1 MVNEDKL
8 RDYLKRA
15 TADLRQ
21 ARRRL
26 REVEEQN
33 QEPIAIV
40 AMSCRYPGGV
50 RTPEDLWRLVADG
63 TDAISAFPVDRGWDV
78 ETLYDAD
85 PDSAG
90 SSYVSEGGFLYDAAR
105 FDPAPF
111 GISPREALAMDPQ
124 QRLLL
129 ESSWEAFE
137 RAGIDPTSLRGSRTA
152 VFAGVMYHDYT
163 ARLDT
168 VPEGVEGFLGT
179 GSSGSIASGRVAY
192 TFGLEGP
199 AVTIDTACSSSLIAL
214 HLAVQALRAGEC
226 SMALAGGVTVM
237 ATPATFTEFS
247 RQRGLAPDGRCKPFA
262 AAADGTGWGEGV
274 GMLLV
279 EKLSDAQRN
288 GHPVLAVIRGSAV
301 NQDGASNGLTA
312 PNGPSQQ
319 RVIHQALTNARL
331 AAADVDVVEAHGT
344 GTTLG
349 DPIEAQALLA
359 AYGQDRPADRPL
371 LLGSIK
377 SNIGHTQA
385 AAGVASVIKMVEAMR
400 HGIVPKTL
408 HLDEPSPHVDWE
420 AGAVSLIGESVPW
433 PQTGAPRRAGVSSF
447 GFSGTNAHV
456 IVEQAPEAEAGDAAQ
471 APEGEPRSVM
481 PVVPWVL
488 SGKSAAAL
496 RAQAERLAGWL
507 AEAGNVVDPVDVG
520 WSLASTRAA
529 LEHRAVVLAD
539 HTGGV
544 GAVGSGVMAAGVVT
558 GSVVGGKTAFVFP
571 GQGSQWVGM
580 AAELL
585 ESSPEFAAR
594 VGECAKALEPFTDWS
609 LVDVLRGVEGAPSFD
624 RVDVVQPAL
633 FAVMVSLAEVWRAA
647 GVRPGAVIG
656 HSQGEIA
663 AACVAGVL
671 SLEDAARVVA
681 LRSQAIGRVLAG
693 LGGMVSVPLPAGEV
707 RERIAPWGE
716 ERISVAAANGPSSVV
731 VSGEAQAL
739 DEFLVAC
746 EAEGVRAKRI
756 AVDYASHSAQVDLLR
771 EELAELLAPI
781 APREAEVPFLSTVTG
796 AWVKGPELD
805 AGYWF
810 RNLRQTVELENATRT
825 LLDQGFGVFVE
836 SSPHPVL
843 TVGIQETIDDAG
855 REAAVLGSLRRG
867 EGGPERFW
875 QSLAEAFVRGVAVDW
890 DAVFAGTGARR
901 VDLPTYAF
909 QQEHFWLESGTAQ
922 AAEAAAVHPADTT
935 DARFWEAVEA
945 NDVAALTAEL
955 DIDGDEAL
963 TALLPALS
971 SWRRQNQERSTVDGW
986 RYRITWK
993 PAPEP
998 AAGRL
1003 SGTWLVAVPE
1013 TPTGSAD
1020 DVVAEAV
1027 LRTLAEHGA
1036 DVRRTAVPG
1045 TPEARAELAG
1055 RIRESLADGP
1065 GVSGVLSLLTS
1076 AGTDAAA
1083 GVIATLTLVQAL
1095 GDSDVTAPLWCVTR
1109 GAVAAA
1115 RSEQHPDP
1123 AQAPIWGLGRVA
1135 ALEHG
1140 ERWGGLIDLPG
1151 TDSVDER
1158 ALARLAGV
1166 LAGDAAEDQ
1175 VAVRPAGTFVRRL
1188 VRARLADTPPVRAW
1202 RPSGT
1207 TLVTGGTG
1215 ALGAHVARWLAENGA
1230 EHLILTSRR
1239 GPEAPG
1245 SAALHEELT
1254 ALGAEVTLAAC
1265 DVADRDALAALLAAV
1280 PADRPLTAVVHTAAV
1295 LDDGVIEALTPAQI
1309 ERVLKVKVDAT
1320 RHLHELTRDLD
1331 LSAFVLF
1338 SSFAATFGAPGQG
1351 NYAPGNAF
1359 LDAFAEYRRAVGL
1372 PATSLAW
1379 GPWGDGGM
1387 AEGAVGDRMR
1397 RHGVIEMAPGRAVT
1411 ALQHALDRDE
1421 TTLTVAD
1428 MEWKRFVLAFTSGRA
1443 RPLLHDLPEARQ
1455 VMESARTEAAEDGG
1469 SAALLVRQLA
1479 GQPEAE
1485 QERMLLDLVRTA
1497 VAGVLGYAGPDAV
1510 EAGRAFKELG
1520 FDSLTSVELRNRLNA
1535 AAGLKLPPT
1544 LVFDYPT
1551 PTVLARYLRAE
1562 LAGRSAAAATPA
1574 PTAAGGGGDAEPIAV
1589 VAMSCRFP
1597 GGVRNP
1603 EELWQLLAS
1612 GGDALS
1618 GFPADRGWDVEALY
1632 NPDPDA
1638 QGTSYTRE
1646 GGFLTDAAAFDPA
1659 FFGISPREAL
1669 AMDPQQRLLLE
1680 TSWEAFERAGIT
1692 PETLHGSQSG
1702 VFVGTNG
1709 SDYSHLV
1716 RGAADG
1722 LEGHLATG
1730 SAGSVVSGRIAYTF
1744 GLEGPAVTVD
1754 TACSASLVAL
1764 HLAVQ
1769 ALRAGECSM
1778 ALAGGVTVMSTPG
1791 TFIEFSRQRGLSTD
1805 GRCKAFSADADG
1817 FSPAEGVGM
1826 LLVER
1831 LSDAR
1836 RNGHPVLAVIRGTAV
1851 NQDGAS
1857 NGLTAPNGPSQQRVI
1872 RQALANA
1879 RLTAADVDVVEA
1891 HGTGT
1896 TLGDPIE
1903 AQALLATYGQNRPA
1917 DRPLLLGS
1925 IKSNIGHAQAAAGV
1939 AGVMKMVLAMQH
1951 GVLPQSLHITEPTP
1965 HVDWTAGEVA
1975 LLTEQRAW
1983 PETGGRPWRAG
1994 VSSFGFSGTNAHAII
2009 EQAPAAQGSDGQG
2022 SDGQGTPAPLHA
2034 HPLLTATTPDGTG
2047 ADPRIP
2053 LPWPLTAK
2061 TDKALNRQAERL
2073 LNHLATRPDLRRSD
2087 IGHSLATTRTAHERR
2102 AVLIGRD
2109 REEHLAGLATLAA
2122 GGTAPLL
2129 VQGSVIG
2136 GRTAFVFPGQGSQ
2149 WVGMAEALLDASP
2162 VFAARVDEC
2171 AKALE
2176 PFTDWSLV
2184 DVLRGADGAPSFDRV
2199 DVVQPALFAVMVSL
2213 AEVWRAAGVRPGAVI
2228 GHSQGEIAAAC
2239 VAGILSLDDA
2249 ARVVALRSQAIG
2261 RVLAGLGGMVSVPLP
2276 AAEVRER
2283 IAAWG
2288 EERISVA
2295 AANGPSSVVVSGEAQ
2310 ALDEFLTACEADG
2323 VRAKRIAVDYA
2334 SHSAQVDLLRE
2345 ELAELLAPIT
2355 PRTAELPFLSTVT
2368 GAWVEG
2374 PELDAGYW
2382 FRNLR
2387 QTVELEN
2394 ATRTLLDQGFG
2405 VFIESS
2411 PHPVLTV
2418 GIQETVEDCGREA
2431 AVLGS
2436 LRRGEGGPERFWL
2449 SLGEAWA
2456 HGVGVDW
2463 DAVFAGT
2470 GAERAELPTYAFQS
2484 QRYWPEAAPA
2494 EAPAP
2499 QAESTVDARFWD
2511 AVEREDLAALTA
2523 ELHVGGDQPLTALL
2537 PALSSW
2543 RRQSREQATVDGWRY
2558 RVTWKPLA
2566 DPATTRLSGTWLVVV
2581 PEALSGPAGDTAAAV
2596 LRALADRGAE
2606 VRTVTVGPD
2615 TADRDALTATLR
2627 AATDA
2632 AAAPAGVLSLL
2643 ALREDTDGSGDSG
2656 ALRAHTGLL
2665 TTAALVQALGD
2676 ADVSAPLWCATRG
2689 AVAVA
2694 RSERIQDP
2702 TQALLWGFGR
2712 TVALEHPDRWGGLL
2726 DLPPQADDRTLE
2738 RLVGVL
2744 AGDGAEDQVAVRP
2757 SGLHGRRLAH
2767 APLADAPTAP
2777 AWKPSGT
2784 ALVTGGTGALGAH
2797 VARWLAENGAEHL
2810 VLASRRGPDAP
2821 GADALREELAALG
2834 AEVTLAA
2841 CDTAD
2846 RDALAALLAAVPADR
2861 PLTAVFHTAGVLDD
2875 GVIDGLT
2882 PERFATVLAP
2892 KADAALTLH
2901 ELTRDLD
2908 LSAFVLFSG
2917 VAGTLGD
2924 AGQANYAAA
2933 NSYLDAL
2940 AEQRHA
2946 DGLPA
2951 TSVAWGRWGES
2962 GLAAGGAIGER
2973 LDRGGVPAM
2982 APGAAIRALQQALDH
2997 AEPAVAVADIRWEQ
3011 FTPGYTAVRPS
3022 PFLGD
3027 LPEVRRLAQTAPADG
3042 AGHGAGAQGAAP
3054 GEALRRRLSVMPQAE
3069 QALAVLELVRSHAAT
3084 ALGHPTTDEVGA
3096 GRAFKELGFDSL
3108 IALELRNRLN
3118 AATGLKLPA
3127 TLVFDH
3133 PTPAVLAE
3141 FLRAEI
3147 VQDGSTA
3154 AAPGIAELE
3163 KLESALSVLDP
3174 DDGTRADIASRL
3186 QALLAK
3192 WGEPQ
3197 AHSSDGAVAE
3207 KLQEATPDELFDF
3220 IENELG
3226 I

>member
-1 MVNEDKL
+1 MNEDKL

-50 RTPEDLWRLVADG
+50 RTPEDLWRLVANGD
-63 TDAISAFPVDRGWDV
+63 DAISGFPVDRGWDV
-78 ETLYDAD
+78 ESLYDAD

-111 GISPREALAMDPQ
+111 GISPREALAMDPH

-129 ESSWEAFE
+129 ETSWEAFE

-163 ARLDT
+163 ARLDS

-199 AVTIDTACSSSLIAL
+199 AVTVDTACSSSLVTL

-226 SMALAGGVTVM
+226 TMALAGGVTVM

-247 RQRGLAPDGRCKPFA
+247 RQRGLAADGRCKPFA

-279 EKLSDAQRN
+279 ERLSDARRN
-288 GHPVLAVIRGSAV
+288 GHPVLAVIRGSAI

-331 AAADVDVVEAHGT
+331 TTAEVDVVEAHGT

-359 AYGQDRPADRPL
+359 TYGQDRPADRPL

-385 AAGVASVIKMVEAMR
+385 AAGVASIIKMVEAMR
-400 HGIVPKTL
+400 HGVVPKTL
-408 HLDEPSPHVDWE
+408 HLDEPTPHVDWE
-420 AGAVSLIGESVPW
+420 AGAVSLIGETVPW

-456 IVEQAPEAEAGDAAQ
+456 IVEQAPEPESAETETGS
-471 APEGEPRSVM
+471 GM

-488 SGKSAAAL
+488 SGKSAGAL
-496 RAQAERLAGWL
+496 RGQAERLSGWL
-507 AEAGNVVDPVDVG
+507 AGTADVDPLDVG
-520 WSLASTRAA
+520 WSLASTRAG
-529 LEHRAVVLAD
+529 LDHRAVVFGD
-539 HTGGV
+539 HAAGV
-544 GAVGSGVMAAGVVT
+544 AAVASGSLAAGVVT
-558 GSVVGGKTAFVFP
+558 GAAVGGKTAFVFP
-571 GQGSQWVGM
+571 GQGSQWLGM

-585 ESSPEFAAR
+585 ESSPVFAAR
-594 VGECAKALEPFTDWS
+594 VAECAKALEPFTDWS
-609 LVDVLRGVEGAPSFD
+609 LTDVLRGVEGAPSLD

-633 FAVMVSLAEVWRAA
+633 FAVMVSLAEVWRSA

-663 AACVAGVL
+663 AACVAGIL

-693 LGGMVSVPLPAGEV
+693 LGGMVSVPLPAAEV
-707 RERIAPWGE
+707 RERIAAWGE
-716 ERISVAAANGPSSVV
+716 ERISVAAVNGPSSVV
-731 VSGEAQAL
+731 VSGEVQAL
-739 DEFLVAC
+739 DELLASC
-746 EAEGVRAKRI
+746 EVDGVRARRI
-756 AVDYASHSAQVDLLR
+756 AVDYASHSAQVELLR
-771 EELAELLAPI
+771 EELDALLAPI
-781 APREAEVPFLSTVTG
+781 VPRAAEVPFLSTVTG
-796 AWVKGPELD
+796 EWISGTELD

-810 RNLRQTVELENATRT
+810 RNLRQTVELEQATRT

-843 TVGIQETIDDAG
+843 TVGMQETVEDAG
-855 REAAVLGSLRRG
+855 REAAILGSLRRN
-867 EGGPERFW
+867 EGGLERFW
-875 QSLAEAFVRGVAVDW
+875 LSLGEAYVRGVVVDW
-890 DAVFAGTGARR
+890 DAVFAGTGAQR

-909 QQEHFWLESGTAQ
+909 QQEHFWLESGTAPDAEPAMSPSD
-922 AAEAAAVHPADTT
+922 AA
-935 DARFWEAVEA
+935 DAHFWEAVERQ
-945 NDVAALTAEL
+945 DVAALTAEL
-955 DIDGDEAL
+955 AIDGDETL

-971 SWRRQNQERSTVDGW
+971 SWRRRRQERSTVDGW

-998 AAGRL
+998 AATRL
-1003 SGTWLVAVPE
+1003 TGTWLVALPE
-1013 TPTGSAD
+1013 AGEGAD
-1020 DVVAEAV
+1020 AVVRA
-1027 LRTLAEHGA
+1027 LAEHGA
-1036 DVRRTAVPG
+1036 DVRPIAVPR
-1045 TPEARAELAG
+1045 THDARAELVE
-1055 RIRESLADGP
+1055 RIREVLADGP
-1065 GVSGVLSLLTS
+1065 DVSGVLSLLTPAGAEAEPIGS
-1076 AGTDAAA
+1076 AAPA
-1083 GVIATLTLVQAL
+1083 GVIATLSLVQAL
-1095 GDSDVTAPLWCVTR
+1095 GDADVAAPLWCVTR
-1109 GAVAAA
+1109 GAVSVG
-1115 RSEQHPDP
+1115 RSEQQADP
-1123 AQAPIWGLGRVA
+1123 AQAPIWGLGRVT

-1140 ERWGGLIDLPG
+1140 ERWGGLVDLPAQA
-1151 TDSVDER
+1151 DSR
-1158 ALARLAGV
+1158 TLGRLVGV

-1175 VAVRPAGTFVRRL
+1175 VAVRASGLFVRRL
-1188 VRARLADTPPVRAW
+1188 VRAGLAETPAVREW
-1202 RPSGT
+1202 RPAGT

-1239 GPEAPG
+1239 GADAPG
-1245 SAALHEELT
+1245 ADGLRDELT
-1254 ALGAEVTLAAC
+1254 ALGARVTLAAC
-1265 DVADRDALAALLAAV
+1265 DMADRDAVAALLASV
-1280 PADRPLTAVVHTAAV
+1280 PADQPLTAVVHTAAV
-1295 LDDGVIEALTPAQI
+1295 LDDGVIEALTPEQV
-1309 ERVLKVKVDAT
+1309 ERVFRVKVDAT
-1320 RHLHELTRDLD
+1320 LHLHELTRDLD

-1359 LDAFAEYRRAVGL
+1359 LDAFAEYRRAAGL

-1397 RHGVIEMAPGRAVT
+1397 RHGVIEMAPERAVS
-1411 ALQHALDRDE
+1411 ALRHALDRDE

-1455 VMESARTEAAEDGG
+1455 AMEHARPDASEDSG
-1469 SAALLVRQLA
+1469 SAAVLTRQLA

-1485 QERMLLDLVRTA
+1485 QERLLLELVRTA
-1497 VAGVLGYAGPDAV
+1497 VAAVLGYAGPDAV

-1520 FDSLTSVELRNRLNA
+1520 FDSLTSVELRNRLSA

-1551 PTVLARYLRAE
+1551 PTVLARHLRAE
-1562 LAGRSAAAATPA
+1562 LAGQGAAAATLVPA
-1574 PTAAGGGGDAEPIAV
+1574 ASASVADAEPIAV

-1597 GGVRNP
+1597 GGVRSP

-1618 GFPADRGWDVEALY
+1618 QFPADRGWDVEALY
-1632 NPDPDA
+1632 DPDPDA

-1646 GGFLTDAAAFDPA
+1646 GGFLSDAAAFDPA

-1680 TSWEAFERAGIT
+1680 TSWEVFERAGID
-1692 PETLHGSQSG
+1692 PETLRGSQSG

-1716 RGAADG
+1716 RGAATEG

-1730 SAGSVVSGRIAYTF
+1730 SAGSVVSGRLSYTF

-1769 ALRAGECSM
+1769 ALRGGECSM

-1836 RNGHPVLAVIRGTAV
+1836 RNGHPVLAVVRGTAI

-1879 RLTAADVDVVEA
+1879 RLTTAEVDVVEA

-1896 TLGDPIE
+1896 SLGDPIE
-1903 AQALLATYGQNRPA
+1903 AQALLATYGQDRPA

-1925 IKSNIGHAQAAAGV
+1925 VKSNIGHAQAAAGV

-1951 GVLPQSLHITEPTP
+1951 GVLPQSIHIAEPTP
-1965 HVDWTAGEVA
+1965 HVDWSAGEVA

-2009 EQAPAAQGSDGQG
+2009 EQAPEEQGSDEP
-2022 SDGQGTPAPLHA
+2022 GTPASQTP
-2034 HPLLTATTPDGTG
+2034 HPLLTATTPQ
-2047 ADPRIP
+2047 DPGSDRRTP

-2061 TDKALNRQAERL
+2061 TEKALRGQAERL
-2073 LNHLATRPDLRRSD
+2073 LNHLATRPDLRRVD
-2087 IGHSLATTRTAHERR
+2087 VGHSLATTRTAHDRR
-2102 AVLIGRD
+2102 AVLIGRGP
-2109 REEHLAGLATLAA
+2109 EEHLAGLAALAA

-2136 GRTAFVFPGQGSQ
+2136 GKTAFVFPGQGSQ
-2149 WVGMAEALLDASP
+2149 WVGMAVELLDASP

-2184 DVLRGADGAPSFDRV
+2184 DVLRAADGAPSLDRV

-2213 AEVWRAAGVRPGAVI
+2213 AEVWRSAGVRPGAVI

-2239 VAGILSLDDA
+2239 VAGILSLEDA

-2283 IAAWG
+2283 IAPWG
-2288 EERISVA
+2288 EARISVA
-2295 AANGPSSVVVSGEAQ
+2295 AVNGPSSVVVSGEVQ
-2310 ALDEFLTACEADG
+2310 ALDELLASCEADG
-2323 VRAKRIAVDYA
+2323 VRARRIAVDYA
-2334 SHSAQVDLLRE
+2334 SHSAQVELLRE
-2345 ELAELLAPIT
+2345 ELETLLAPIV
-2355 PRTAELPFLSTVT
+2355 PRSAEVPFLSTVT
-2368 GAWVEG
+2368 GEWVSG
-2374 PELDAGYW
+2374 TELDAGYW

-2387 QTVELEN
+2387 RTVELER
-2394 ATRTLLDQGFG
+2394 ATRTLLEQGFG
-2405 VFIESS
+2405 VLIESS

-2418 GIQETVEDCGREA
+2418 GMQETVEDAGREA

-2436 LRRGEGGPERFWL
+2436 LRRDEGGLERFWI
-2449 SLGEAWA
+2449 SLGEAYVR
-2456 HGVGVDW
+2456 GVAVDW

-2470 GAERAELPTYAFQS
+2470 GARRVDLPTYAFQS
-2484 QRYWPEAAPA
+2484 QRFWPEAAPA
-2494 EAPAP
+2494 EVGEVTG
-2499 QAESTVDARFWD
+2499 ESVMDARFWD

-2523 ELHVGGDQPLTALL
+2523 ELRIEGDQPLTALL

-2543 RRQSREQATVDGWRY
+2543 RRQSREQSTVDGWRY
-2558 RVTWKPLA
+2558 RVTWKALA
-2566 DPATTRLSGTWLVVV
+2566 EATGTRLSGTWLVVV
-2581 PEALSGPAGDTAAAV
+2581 PEAVSGPAGDTAAAV
-2596 LRALADRGAE
+2596 LRTLADRGAE
-2606 VRTVTVGPD
+2606 VRTVTVA
-2615 TADRDALTATLR
+2615 ADAASRDALTDALK
-2627 AATDA
+2627 AATDGA
-2632 AAAPAGVLSLL
+2632 PAPAGVLSLL
-2643 ALREDTDGSGDSG
+2643 ALGDDGA
-2656 ALRAHTGLL
+2656 ALRTHPGLL
-2665 TTAALVQALGD
+2665 GTAALVQALGD
-2676 ADVSAPLWCATRG
+2676 ADVSAPLWCVTRG
-2689 AVAVA
+2689 AVSVS
-2694 RSERIQDP
+2694 RSERLQDP
-2702 TQALLWGFGR
+2702 AQALLWGFGR
-2712 TVALEHPDRWGGLL
+2712 TAALEFPDRWGGLL
-2726 DLPPQADDRTLE
+2726 DLPAQADDRTLG

-2744 AGDGAEDQVAVRP
+2744 AGDGSEDQVALRA
-2757 SGLHGRRLAH
+2757 SGLFGRRLVH

-2777 AWKPSGT
+2777 EWRPAGT
-2784 ALVTGGTGALGAH
+2784 TLVTGGTGALGAH

-2810 VLASRRGPDAP
+2810 ILTSRRGADAP
-2821 GADALREELAALG
+2821 GADGLRDELTALG
-2834 AEVTLAA
+2834 ARVTLAA
-2841 CDTAD
+2841 CDMAD
-2846 RDALAALLAAVPADR
+2846 RDAVAALLASVPADQ
-2861 PLTAVFHTAGVLDD
+2861 PLTAVVHTAGVLDD

-2901 ELTRDLD
+2901 ELTRDLG

-2924 AGQANYAAA
+2924 AGQGNYSAA

-2951 TSVAWGRWGES
+2951 TSVAWGRWGDS

-2982 APGAAIRALQQALDH
+2982 APRAAIRALQQALDH
-2997 AEPAVAVADIRWEQ
+2997 GEPAVAVADIQWER

-3022 PFLGD
+3022 PFLVD
-3027 LPEVRRLAQTAPADG
+3027 LPEVRALVRAAAA
-3042 AGHGAGAQGAAP
+3042 AGDATGAAGEDSP
-3054 GEALRRRLSVMPQAE
+3054 AEALRRRLSVMPQAE

-3174 DDGTRADIASRL
+3174 DGETRAGIASRL

-3197 AHSSDGAVAE
+3197 APSSGGAVAE
-3207 KLQEATPDELFDF
+3207 KLQEATTDELFDF

>member
-63 TDAISAFPVDRGWDV
+63 TDAIAGFPADRGWDV
-78 ETLYDAD
+78 ESLYDAD

-111 GISPREALAMDPQ
+111 GISPREALAMDPH

-129 ESSWEAFE
+129 ETSWEAFE

-163 ARLDT
+163 ARLDS

-199 AVTIDTACSSSLIAL
+199 AVTVDTACSSSLVTL

-226 SMALAGGVTVM
+226 TMALAGGVTVM

-247 RQRGLAPDGRCKPFA
+247 RQRGLAADGRCKPFA

-279 EKLSDAQRN
+279 ERLSDAQRN
-288 GHPVLAVIRGSAV
+288 GHPVLAVIRGSAI

-331 AAADVDVVEAHGT
+331 TTAEVDVVEAHGT

-359 AYGQDRPADRPL
+359 TYGQDRSADRPL

-385 AAGVASVIKMVEAMR
+385 AAGVAGIIKMVEAMR
-400 HGIVPKTL
+400 HGVVPKTL
-408 HLDEPSPHVDWE
+408 HLDEPTPHVDWE
-420 AGAVSLIGESVPW
+420 AGAVSLIGETVPW

-456 IVEQAPEAEAGDAAQ
+456 IVEQAPEVEAAEPDAGS
-471 APEGEPRSVM
+471 GM

-488 SGKSAAAL
+488 SGKSAGAL
-496 RAQAERLAGWL
+496 RGQAERLSGWL
-507 AEAGNVVDPVDVG
+507 AVTAGVDPLDVG
-520 WSLASTRAA
+520 WSLASTRAG
-529 LEHRAVVLAD
+529 LDHRAVVFGD
-539 HTGGV
+539 HAAGV
-544 GAVGSGVMAAGVVT
+544 SAVASGALTAGVVT
-558 GSVVGGKTAFVFP
+558 GSAVGGKTAFVFP
-571 GQGSQWVGM
+571 GQGSQWLGM

-585 ESSPEFAAR
+585 ESSPVFAAR
-594 VGECAKALEPFTDWS
+594 VDECAKALEPFTDWS
-609 LVDVLRGVEGAPSFD
+609 LVDVLRGVEGAPSLD

-663 AACVAGVL
+663 AACVAGIL
-671 SLEDAARVVA
+671 SLDDAARVVA

-693 LGGMVSVPLPAGEV
+693 LGGMVSIPLPATEV
-707 RERIAPWGE
+707 RERISAWGE
-716 ERISVAAANGPSSVV
+716 ERISVAAVNGPSSVV
-731 VSGEAQAL
+731 VSGEVQAL
-739 DEFLVAC
+739 EELLASC
-746 EAEGVRAKRI
+746 EADGVRAKRI
-756 AVDYASHSAQVDLLR
+756 AVDYASHSAQVELLR
-771 EELAELLAPI
+771 EELDTLLAPI
-781 APREAEVPFLSTVTG
+781 VPQAAEVPFLSTVTG
-796 AWVKGPELD
+796 EWVNGPELD

-810 RNLRQTVELENATRT
+810 RNLRRTVELEQATRT
-825 LLDQGFGVFVE
+825 LLEQGFGVFIE

-843 TVGIQETIDDAG
+843 TVGMQETVEDAG
-855 REAAVLGSLRRG
+855 REAAILGSLRRN
-867 EGGPERFW
+867 EGGLERFW
-875 QSLAEAFVRGVAVDW
+875 LSLGEAYVRGVAVDW
-890 DAVFAGTGARR
+890 DAVFAGTGAQR

-909 QQEHFWLESGTAQ
+909 QQEHFWLESGTAEDPDT
-922 AAEAAAVHPADTT
+922 ATYPADAT
-935 DARFWEAVEA
+935 DARFWEAVERQ
-945 NDVAALTAEL
+945 DVAALIAEL

-971 SWRRQNQERSTVDGW
+971 SWRRQGKERSTVDGW

-998 AAGRL
+998 AATRL
-1003 SGTWLVAVPE
+1003 DGAWLVAVPE
-1013 TPTGSAD
+1013 TGGAAD
-1020 DVVAEAV
+1020 DVVGA
-1027 LRTLAEHGA
+1027 LAEHGA
-1036 DVRRTAVPG
+1036 DVRQITVPRTHDARAQLVERIRTA
-1045 TPEARAELAG
+1045 
-1055 RIRESLADGP
+1055 LADGP
-1065 GVSGVLSLLTS
+1065 EVAGVLSLLTPS
-1076 AGTDAAA
+1076 ADEAEPIGSAAPA
-1083 GVIATLTLVQAL
+1083 GVSATLALVQAL
-1095 GDSDVTAPLWCVTR
+1095 GDADVAAPLWCVTR
-1109 GAVAAA
+1109 GAVSVG
-1115 RSEQHPDP
+1115 RSEQQADP
-1123 AQAPIWGLGRVA
+1123 AQAPVWGLGRVT

-1140 ERWGGLIDLPG
+1140 ERWGGLVDLPAQA
-1151 TDSVDER
+1151 D
-1158 ALARLAGV
+1158 ARTLRRLVGV

-1175 VAVRPAGTFVRRL
+1175 VAVRSSGLFVRRL
-1188 VRARLADTPPVRAW
+1188 VRARLAESPAVREW
-1202 RPSGT
+1202 RPRGT

-1215 ALGAHVARWLAENGA
+1215 ALGAHVARWLAGNGA

-1239 GPEAPG
+1239 GAEAPG
-1245 SAALHEELT
+1245 AAELREELT
-1254 ALGAEVTLAAC
+1254 ALGARVTLAAC
-1265 DVADRDALAALLAAV
+1265 DVSDREALAALLADV
-1280 PADRPLTAVVHTAAV
+1280 PADQPLTAVVHTAAV
-1295 LDDGVIEALTPAQI
+1295 LDDGVIEALTPEQV
-1309 ERVLKVKVDAT
+1309 ERVLRVKVDAT
-1320 RHLHELTRDLD
+1320 LHLHELTRDLD

-1359 LDAFAEYRRAVGL
+1359 LDAFAEYRRADGL

-1397 RHGVIEMAPGRAVT
+1397 RHGVIEMAPERAVG

-1455 VMESARTEAAEDGG
+1455 AMEATRTDVAEDSG
-1469 SAALLVRQLA
+1469 SAAVLAQRLA

-1485 QERMLLDLVRTA
+1485 QERLLLELVRTA
-1497 VAGVLGYAGPDAV
+1497 VAAVLGYAGPDAV
-1510 EAGRAFKELG
+1510 DAGRAFKELG
-1520 FDSLTSVELRNRLNA
+1520 FDSLTSVELRNRLGA

-1551 PTVLARYLRAE
+1551 PTVLARHLRAE
-1562 LAGRSAAAATPA
+1562 FSGQSAAAPV
-1574 PTAAGGGGDAEPIAV
+1574 PTAAAAGSDAEPIAV

-1597 GGVRNP
+1597 GGVRSP
-1603 EELWQLLAS
+1603 EELWQLLVS

-1618 GFPADRGWDVEALY
+1618 QFPADRGWDVEALY
-1632 NPDPDA
+1632 DPDPDA

-1646 GGFLTDAAAFDPA
+1646 GGFLSDAAAFDPA

-1680 TSWEAFERAGIT
+1680 TTWEAFERAGID
-1692 PETLHGSQSG
+1692 PETLRGSQSG

-1730 SAGSVVSGRIAYTF
+1730 SAGSVVSGRLSYTF

-1769 ALRAGECSM
+1769 ALRSGECTM

-1836 RNGHPVLAVIRGTAV
+1836 RNGHPVLAVVRGTAI

-1879 RLTAADVDVVEA
+1879 RLSTAEVDVVEA

-1896 TLGDPIE
+1896 SLGDPIE
-1903 AQALLATYGQNRPA
+1903 AQALLATYGQDRPEG
-1917 DRPLLLGS
+1917 RPLLLGS
-1925 IKSNIGHAQAAAGV
+1925 VKSNIGHAQAAAGV

-1951 GVLPQSLHITEPTP
+1951 GVLPQSLHIDEPTP
-1965 HVDWTAGEVA
+1965 HVDWSAGEVA
-1975 LLTEQRAW
+1975 LLTERRAW
-1983 PETGGRPWRAG
+1983 PETGDRPWRAG

-2009 EQAPAAQGSDGQG
+2009 EQAPVEQGSDE
-2022 SDGQGTPAPLHA
+2022 QGTPAPPTP
-2034 HPLLTATTPDGTG
+2034 HPLLTTTTPQDTG
-2047 ADPRIP
+2047 SDARTP
-2053 LPWPLTAK
+2053 LPWALTAK
-2061 TDKALNRQAERL
+2061 TEKALRGQADRL
-2073 LNHLATRPDLRRSD
+2073 LDHLATRPDLRRVD
-2087 IGHSLATTRTAHERR
+2087 VGHSLASTRTAHDRR

-2109 REEHLAGLATLAA
+2109 QREHLAGLAALAA

-2136 GRTAFVFPGQGSQ
+2136 GKTAFVFPGQGSQ
-2149 WVGMAEALLDASP
+2149 WVGMAQALMDASP

-2184 DVLRGADGAPSFDRV
+2184 DVLRGVDGAPSLDRV

-2276 AAEVRER
+2276 AAQVRER
-2283 IAAWG
+2283 ISAWG

-2295 AANGPSSVVVSGEAQ
+2295 AVNGPSSVVVSGEVQ
-2310 ALDEFLTACEADG
+2310 ALDELLAACEADG

-2334 SHSAQVDLLRE
+2334 SHSAQVELLRE
-2345 ELAELLAPIT
+2345 ELDTLLAPIV
-2355 PRTAELPFLSTVT
+2355 PQAAEVPFLSTVT
-2368 GAWVEG
+2368 GEWVKG

-2387 QTVELEN
+2387 RTVELEQ
-2394 ATRTLLDQGFG
+2394 ATRTLLEQGFG

-2418 GIQETVEDCGREA
+2418 GMQETVEDAGREA

-2436 LRRGEGGPERFWL
+2436 LRRNEGGLERFWL
-2449 SLGEAWA
+2449 SLGEAYVR
-2456 HGVGVDW
+2456 GVAVDW
-2463 DAVFAGT
+2463 DGVFAGT
-2470 GAERAELPTYAFQS
+2470 GAQRVDLPTYAFQS
-2484 QRYWPEAAPA
+2484 QRFWPEAAPV
-2494 EAPAP
+2494 EAGDAP
-2499 QAESTVDARFWD
+2499 VESAIDARFWD

-2523 ELHVGGDQPLTALL
+2523 ELRIEGDQPLTALL

-2543 RRQSREQATVDGWRY
+2543 RRQSREQSTVDGWRY
-2558 RVTWKPLA
+2558 RVVWKPLGEA
-2566 DPATTRLSGTWLVVV
+2566 ATTRLSGTWLAVV
-2581 PEALSGPAGDTAAAV
+2581 PEAVSGPAGDAAAAV
-2596 LRALADRGAE
+2596 LRTLADRGAE
-2606 VRTVTVGPD
+2606 VRTVTVA
-2615 TADRDALTATLR
+2615 ADAAGREALTAALK
-2627 AATDA
+2627 AATA
-2632 AAAPAGVLSLL
+2632 STAAPAGVLSLL
-2643 ALREDTDGSGDSG
+2643 ALGDDGA
-2656 ALRAHTGLL
+2656 ALRAHSGLL
-2665 TTAALVQALGD
+2665 GTAALVQALGD
-2676 ADVSAPLWCATRG
+2676 ADVSAPLWCVTRG
-2689 AVAVA
+2689 AVSVA
-2694 RSERIQDP
+2694 RSERLQDP
-2702 TQALLWGFGR
+2702 AQALLWGFGR
-2712 TVALEHPDRWGGLL
+2712 TAALEFPDRWGGLL
-2726 DLPPQADDRTLE
+2726 DLPAQADDRTLE
-2738 RLVGVL
+2738 RLAGVL
-2744 AGDGAEDQVAVRP
+2744 AGDGSEDQVALRA
-2757 SGLHGRRLAH
+2757 SGLFGRRLAH
-2767 APLADAPTAP
+2767 APLADVPTP
-2777 AWKPSGT
+2777 PGWRPRGT
-2784 ALVTGGTGALGAH
+2784 TLVTGGTGALGAH
-2797 VARWLAENGAEHL
+2797 VARWLAGNGAEHL
-2810 VLASRRGPDAP
+2810 ILTSRRGAEAP
-2821 GADALREELAALG
+2821 GAAELREELTALG
-2834 AEVTLAA
+2834 ARVTLAA
-2841 CDTAD
+2841 CDMAD
-2846 RDALAALLAAVPADR
+2846 RDAVTALLADVPADQ
-2861 PLTAVFHTAGVLDD
+2861 PLTAVVHTAGVLDD

-2924 AGQANYAAA
+2924 AGQGNYAAA

-2951 TSVAWGRWGES
+2951 TSVAWGRWGDS

-2982 APGAAIRALQQALDH
+2982 APRAAIRALQQALDH
-2997 AEPAVAVADIRWEQ
+2997 AEPAVAVADIQWER

-3022 PFLGD
+3022 PFLVD
-3027 LPEVRRLAQTAPADG
+3027 LPEVRALVRAAAAAGDAAGADG
-3042 AGHGAGAQGAAP
+3042 EGSPA
-3054 GEALRRRLSVMPQAE
+3054 EALRRRLSVMPQAE

-3133 PTPAVLAE
+3133 PTPAVLAD
-3141 FLRAEI
+3141 FLRGEI
-3147 VQDGSTA
+3147 VQDGSAA

-3163 KLESALSVLDP
+3163 KLESALSVIDP
-3174 DDGTRADIASRL
+3174 DGETRSDIASRL

-3197 AHSSDGAVAE
+3197 AHSSGGAVAE
-3207 KLQEATPDELFDF
+3207 KLQEATADELFDF